1 MPPLRV
7 LFVDPSADTVVTTIR
22 QVLKGVAEVDPCAD
36 FVGAK
41 SRLLAARPDVLITN
55 LRLRSYNGLHLV
67 LFAATSATK
76 SLVFAENHD
85 VVLAREAQRLGAF
98 YERASRLP
106 FSLPAFISATVPDR
120 DRRDVAMTDRRMVFR
135 GGRRVTDTSRLFVT
149 SAGSS

>member
-7 LFVDPSADTVVTTIR
+7 LFVDPSADKVVTTIR
-22 QVLKGVAEVDPCAD
+22 QVLQGVAHVDPCAD

-41 SRLLAARPDVLITN
+41 SRLLTAPRPDLLITN

-67 LFAATSATK
+67 LFAVTSATK
-76 SLVFAENHD
+76 ALVFAETHD

-106 FSLPAFISATVPDR
+106 LSLPAFVSATVPER
-120 DRRDVAMTDRRMVFR
+120 DRRDVALTDRRMVFR
-135 GGRRVTDTSRLFVT
+135 GGRRVTDTSRLFV
-149 SAGSS
+149 S